1 MGLKIDLKDQ
11 KLLYE
16 LDFQAR
22 LPLSSLARKIGLSK
36 QGVEYKLH
44 NLVKKGVIKG
54 FYPVINVPKLGYLY
68 CRLSFSMKNLTSKR
82 EQEILQYLSS
92 HEKVFWL
99 FTAEGDKDV
108 LAALWVRSVREF
120 REFVEEFNSQYGE
133 NISFKNESINTDVI
147 LYQNRFLL
155 QEKETLEINIAETE
169 ERVLIDE
176 VDKDILRALCLDA
189 RIPLTEIAAKIGI
202 SAKVA
207 AYRIRRMEKEK
218 LIEGYRPVID
228 YNILGYSYYKVW
240 ITLNNV
246 ASLQLKKLYHYVK
259 QQPITLYLVKGIGF
273 PGDLDIEV
281 VVKSNTELYDFIKEL
296 KLAFPMMIGERRI
309 FMFRDTLKVRF
320 LPFE

>member
-1 MGLKIDLKDQ
+1 MQHSNLKDK

-44 NLVKKGVIKG
+44 NLVKKRVIKG

-92 HEKVFWL
+92 HKKVFWL

-108 LAALWVRSVREF
+108 LVALWVKAVREF
-120 REFVEEFNSQYGE
+120 REFVEEFNSHYGE
-133 NISFKNESINTDVI
+133 NISSKNESINTDVI

-155 QEKETLEINIAETE
+155 QEKETLEINIAETP
-169 ERVLIDE
+169 ERVLIDDI
-176 VDKDILRALCLDA
+176 DKDILRALCVNA
-189 RIPLTEIAAKIGI
+189 RAPLVEIAENIGT
-202 SAKVA
+202 SAKVV

-228 YNILGYSYYKVW
+228 YNLLGYSYYKVW
-240 ITLNNV
+240 IMLNNV
-246 ASLQLKKLYHYVK
+246 TSLQLKKLHHYVK
-259 QQPITLYLVKGIGF
+259 QQQLTLYLVKGIGF

-309 FMFRDTLKVRF
+309 FMFRDTLKVQF

>member
-1 MGLKIDLKDQ
+1 MQHSNLKDK

-44 NLVKKGVIKG
+44 NLVKKRVIKG

-92 HEKVFWL
+92 HKKVFWL

-108 LAALWVRSVREF
+108 LVALWVKAVLEF
-120 REFVEEFNSQYGE
+120 REFVEEFNSHYGE
-133 NISFKNESINTDVI
+133 NISSKNESINTDVI

-155 QEKETLEINIAETE
+155 QEKETLEINIAETP
-169 ERVLIDE
+169 ERVLIDDI
-176 VDKDILRALCLDA
+176 DKDILRALCVNA
-189 RIPLTEIAAKIGI
+189 RAPLVEIAENIGT
-202 SAKVA
+202 SAKVV

-228 YNILGYSYYKVW
+228 YNLLGYSYYKVW
-240 ITLNNV
+240 IMLNNV
-246 ASLQLKKLYHYVK
+246 TSLQLKKLHHYVK
-259 QQPITLYLVKGIGF
+259 QQQLTLYLVKGIGF

-309 FMFRDTLKVRF
+309 FMFRDTLKVQF